1 MMTGPITRRT
11 VLRGLGAA
19 VALPWLEAMLPE
31 TALAGGATQS
41 ALPKRMAF
49 IYVPNGIIMQDF
61 TPRAEG
67 TNFELPSILQPL
79 EPHRADV
86 NILSGLTCDKAR
98 ANGDGPGDH
107 ARASGAFLTGVQ
119 SRKTS
124 GANFRAGLS
133 ADQAAVAQLG
143 DRTRLPSL
151 EIAVE
156 RFRGSGNCDSGYSCV
171 YQHTLA
177 WRDATS
183 PVPSESDPRM
193 IFDRLFAA
201 RPNETTRVRRDAQR
215 SSVLDA
221 VLEDARD
228 LERQLGGADQQRLDQ
243 YLSNVREIEQRIQRS
258 ESLPPVQL
266 PSGAASIRRVP
277 ADLSEH
283 FRLTCELMALA
294 FQTDVTRIITC
305 MFAREGSGLQYR
317 MAGVTG
323 SHHELTHHQNDSAKI
338 ASVRTINTFHIRQF
352 AYLIEKLK
360 SVREGDG
367 TLLDNCMIAYGSAIA
382 DGNRHTHHDLPILL
396 AGKGGGTI
404 RTGRHVRYGR
414 ETPLNNLWLAMLQ
427 RFGAPTRTLGDSTG
441 ILGNLS

>member
-1 MMTGPITRRT
+1 MQISRRT
-11 VLRGLGAA
+11 VLRGLG
-19 VALPWLEAMLPE
+19 VSLALPWLEAMTPSSL
-31 TALAGGATQS
+31 LAGGTSPAH
-41 ALPKRMAF
+41 PKRMAF

-61 TPRAEG
+61 TPRDEG
-67 TNFELPSILQPL
+67 ALPSELPSILEPL
-79 EPHRADV
+79 APHKSEINV
-86 NILSGLTCDKAR
+86 LSGLTCDKAR

-124 GANFRAGLS
+124 GANFRAGVS
-133 ADQAAVAQLG
+133 VDQVGAARLG

-177 WRDATS
+177 WRDPTS
-183 PVPSESDPRM
+183 PLPSESDPRM
-193 IFDRLFAA
+193 IFDRLFSA
-201 RPNETTRVRRDAQR
+201 RANDSTRARREAQR
-215 SSVLDA
+215 ASVLDA
-221 VLEDARD
+221 VMEDARA
-228 LERQLGGADQQRLDQ
+228 LESQLGGADQQRLDQ
-243 YLSNVREIEQRIQRS
+243 YLSNVREIEQRMQRADT
-258 ESLPPVQL
+258 LPPVRL
-266 PSGAASIRRVP
+266 PNGADSLRRVP
-277 ADLSEH
+277 ADLAEH
-283 FRLTCELMALA
+283 LRLTCDLMALA

-305 MFAREGSGLQYR
+305 MFAREGSNLQYR

-323 SHHELTHHQNDSAKI
+323 AHHEITHHQGDQTKI
-338 ASVRTINTFHIRQF
+338 ANIRTINTWHIRQF

-382 DGNRHTHHDLPILL
+382 DGNAHSHHNLPIVL
-396 AGKGGGTI
+396 AGKGGGTV

-414 ETPLNNLWLAMLQ
+414 ETPLNNLWLAMLD
-427 RFGAPTRTLGDSTG
+427 RFGARTQSLGDSTG

>member
-1 MMTGPITRRT
+1 M
-11 VLRGLGAA
+11 
-19 VALPWLEAMLPE
+19 
-31 TALAGGATQS
+31 
-41 ALPKRMAF
+41 
-49 IYVPNGIIMQDF
+49 
-61 TPRAEG
+61 
-67 TNFELPSILQPL
+67 
-79 EPHRADV
+79 
-86 NILSGLTCDKAR
+86 
-98 ANGDGPGDH
+98 
-107 ARASGAFLTGVQ
+107 
-119 SRKTS
+119 
-124 GANFRAGLS
+124 S

-177 WRDATS
+177 WRNATS

-193 IFDRLFAA
+193 IFDRLFTA
-201 RPNETTRVRRDAQR
+201 RPNDTTRIRRDAQR

-266 PSGAASIRRVP
+266 PTGAANVRRLP

-323 SHHELTHHQNDSAKI
+323 SHHELTHHQNDAAKI
-338 ASVRTINTFHIRQF
+338 ASVRSINTFHIRQY

>member
-1 MMTGPITRRT
+1 MISRRT
-11 VLRGLGAA
+11 VLKGLG
-19 VALPWLEAMLPE
+19 VSMALPWLEAMRPHSVLGQQRAPH
-31 TALAGGATQS
+31 
-41 ALPKRMAF
+41 PKRMAF

-67 TNFELPSILQPL
+67 TTFDLPAIL
-79 EPHRADV
+79 EPLTPLRAEI

-124 GANFRAGLS
+124 GANFRAGMS
-133 ADQAAVAQLG
+133 ADQVAASRLG

-177 WRDATS
+177 WRDPTS
-183 PVPSESDPRM
+183 PLPSESDPRM
-193 IFDRLFAA
+193 IFDRLFSA
-201 RPNETTRVRRDAQR
+201 RANDSRSRRESQR
-215 SSVLDA
+215 ASVLDA
-221 VLEDARD
+221 VMEDARA
-228 LERQLGGADQQRLDQ
+228 LETQLGGADQQRLDQ
-243 YLSNVREIEQRIQRS
+243 YLSNVREIEQRIQRAD
-258 ESLPPVQL
+258 SLPPVQL
-266 PSGAASIRRVP
+266 PNGAASIRRVP

-283 FRLTCELMALA
+283 FRLTCDIMALA

-305 MFAREGSGLQYR
+305 MFAREGSNLQYR
-317 MAGVTG
+317 MVGVTG
-323 SHHELTHHQNDSAKI
+323 AHHELTHHQGDAAKI
-338 ASVRTINTFHIRQF
+338 ASIRSINTYHIRQL
-352 AYLIEKLK
+352 AYLLEKLK

-382 DGNRHTHHDLPILL
+382 DGNAHSHHNLPILL

-404 RTGRHVRYGR
+404 RTGRHIRYGR
-414 ETPLNNLWLAMLQ
+414 ETPLNNLWLAMLD
-427 RFGAPTRTLGDSTG
+427 RFGARANSLGDSTG
-441 ILGNLS
+441 ILSNLS